1 MAAQSMAMPQNPNQA
16 AGASM
21 LPMSYA
27 APATALGATSPVAT
41 ASTTG
46 MTGPGASTAGQ
57 PFGAPAQNINTVGVS
72 PTAINPVLNM
82 GTGTQTVPGSGTG
95 TGLPPTT
102 PTNPTGFT
110 PPSISTGVST
120 TDGSNTV
127 VGDFSDTY
135 GKGTGTALVNQ
146 LANLGTSTNTAVEA
160 TNAEIMQQAGIQ
172 EANMKAGQAAAGI
185 SPDSSSAA
193 LMEGDFA
200 SQVNTNLASIDA
212 NMELQGQQTL
222 ISSLQNEGQQ
232 HGPDQSGW
240 DVFGDVLGA
249 GASIAGDFVG
259 AATGMNA
266 AGGLAGMFSGGSA
279 AASGISSGS
288 SMFDMSSLID
298 W

>member
-1 MAAQSMAMPQNPNQA
+1 MQAQSMTMPQNPNQA

-27 APATALGATSPVAT
+27 APATPLGATAPV
-41 ASTTG
+41 SMPITG
-46 MTGPGASTAGQ
+46 TTGPGASTAGQ
-57 PFGAPAQNINTVGVS
+57 PFGAPTL
-72 PTAINPVLNM
+72 PVTNN
-82 GTGTQTVPGSGTG
+82 
-95 TGLPPTT
+95 
-102 PTNPTGFT
+102 PTNFQA
-110 PPSISTGVST
+110 PSISQGIST

-127 VGDFSDTY
+127 VGDYSDTY

-160 TNAEIMQQAGIQ
+160 TNAEIMQQAGVQ
-172 EANMKAGQAAAGI
+172 EANMRATQAAQGI

-193 LMEGDFA
+193 LEQGDFA
-200 SQVNTNLASIDA
+200 SNVNANLTATDA
-212 NMELQGQQTL
+212 AMELQGQQTL

-232 HGPDQSGW
+232 HGPDLSAW
-240 DVFGDVLGA
+240 DTFGDVLGA